1 MKIGIVTD
9 IPFLLNARGDQA
21 RVFHLIE
28 GLLEFPD
35 LSISVIDL
43 SNQKA
48 IDPFEQRANYLN
60 LKTRKISI
68 LKSLIKTKPRLFDFN
83 TYRKNVKQKAT
94 VELLLKNNF
103 DLVIFEYLRL
113 KPISDLLKLSQRP
126 HQQTKIAVDIHDIQ
140 AIRADSFANAGLSW
154 VATSLATE
162 LSMINSFDKVISIQD
177 EETETLTTTISSKKI
192 FTLPHL
198 PRIKTLPP
206 LERQPI
212 LTLGFIGSNA
222 TPNRDAL
229 EAFIDK
235 ILPFLQSELALEFK
249 IKIAGS
255 ICNHIQANKKI
266 ELLGKV
272 DSLLDFYSQID
283 IAINPVRAG
292 SGLKIKTIE
301 AMMMSKPLITT
312 VTGAQ
317 GLPFTRSRPFWIA
330 ESPESWRDSI
340 LSILHLNPQTIA
352 EQSKNYLNT
361 FFNRQRLFEEF
372 VNFLKT

>member
-28 GLLEFPD
+28 GLLDFPD

-48 IDPFEQRANYLN
+48 IDPFEERVNYLK
-60 LKTRKISI
+60 LKTKNTSI

-83 TYRKNVKQKAT
+83 TYRKIVKQQAT

-113 KPISDLLKLSQRP
+113 KPISDLLKLLQQP
-126 HQQTKIAVDIHDIQ
+126 HQHTKIAIDIHDIQ

-177 EETETLTTTISSKKI
+177 EETEILTTTISSKKI

-198 PRIKTLPP
+198 PRIETLPP

-229 EAFIDK
+229 ESFIDK
-235 ILPFLQSELALEFK
+235 ILPFLQNELELEFK

-255 ICNHIQANKKI
+255 ICDHIQCNKKI

-301 AMMMSKPLITT
+301 AIMMSKPIITT

-317 GLPFTRSRPFWIA
+317 GLPFARLSPFWVA

-340 LSILHLNPQTIA
+340 LSILQLNPKTIA
-352 EQSKNYLNT
+352 EQSKNYLDT
-361 FFNRQRLFEEF
+361 FFNRERLLEEF
-372 VNFLKT
+372 VNFLKY